1 MAHRSLIFCFAA
13 LVLSACGGS
22 LSDEQR
28 RKLREGMEDH
38 KIVQLS
44 DSEIVSAA
52 LEEGRSVYA
61 DLEKAG
67 FAPEKIGGISRQ
79 HQARARYLKPGTD
92 NALEVESEI
101 IQAYIVGAGTGAT
114 QDNIQ
119 KVYHDGTND
128 PAAYDSLLY
137 SRPVVRPVPDGSVT
151 VEGVWNIY
159 LSKRAIVRSL
169 SKK

>member
-1 MAHRSLIFCFAA
+1 MAHRSLIFCIAA
-13 LVLSACGGS
+13 LVLAACGGS

-38 KIVQLS
+38 KIVQIS

-61 DLEKAG
+61 ELEKAG
-67 FAPEKIGGISRQ
+67 FASDKVAGISRQ
-79 HQARARYLKPGTD
+79 HDVRVRYLRPGTD
-92 NALEVESEI
+92 NALEVENEI
-101 IQAYIVGAGTGAT
+101 IQAYIVGSVTGAT

-119 KVYHDGTND
+119 KVHRDVTND
-128 PAAYDSLLY
+128 PTAYDSLLY
-137 SRPVVRPVPDGSVT
+137 SRPVVKPVPDGSVT

-159 LSKRAIVRSL
+159 LSKRVIIRGL
-169 SKK
+169 SKR